1 MKERKEQNFDVF
13 AETYREAHTQNIKYI
28 SGTDSYYF
36 AEYKVKALQEFE
48 ENKNLT
54 VLDLGCGDGV
64 TEIFFEKYFPQFI
77 IQGIDVSAKSIEQAQ
92 KKNLSNS
99 SFQLYDGHTI
109 PYGTE
114 SFDVIFVAGVL
125 HHIDEKDRQHAVNEM
140 FRVLKPGG
148 RLYLFEHN
156 PLNPLTRYLVNTCEF
171 DEGVK
176 LLYSKECK
184 KLLINSGF
192 RIKKLIYTVFF
203 PRKQFFKLMIP
214 MEKYLRSIPLG
225 GQYYFRAVKD

>member
-28 SGTDSYYF
+28 SGTNSYYF
-36 AEYKVKALQEFE
+36 AEYKVMAMQEFE

-54 VLDLGCGDGV
+54 VLDLGCGDGA
-64 TEIFFEKYFPQFI
+64 TEIFFEKYFPQFK
-77 IQGIDVSAKSIEQAQ
+77 IQGIDVSAKSIEEAQ
-92 KKNLSNS
+92 KKQLRNA
-99 SFQLYDGHTI
+99 SFELYDGQQI
-109 PYGTE
+109 PYGKE
-114 SFDVIFVAGVL
+114 SFDIVFVAGVL
-125 HHIDEKDRQHAVNEM
+125 HHIDAVDHQKVVDEI

-176 LLYSKECK
+176 LLYSNECK
-184 KLLINSGF
+184 KLLSKSGF
-192 RIKKLIYTVFF
+192 RIKNLIYTIFF
-203 PRKQFFKLMIP
+203 PRKRLFNLMIP
-214 MEKYLRSIPLG
+214 MEKYLRNIPFG
-225 GQYYFRAVKD
+225 GQYYFRVVKD

>member
-13 AETYREAHTQNIKYI
+13 AETYREAHTQNIKFI

-36 AEYKVKALQEFE
+36 AEYKVKELQEFE
-48 ENKNLT
+48 ENINLS

-64 TEIFFEKYFPQFI
+64 TEIFFEKYFPQFK
-77 IQGIDVSAKSIEQAQ
+77 IQGIDVSVKSIEEAQ
-92 KKNLSNS
+92 KKQVSNTF
-99 SFQLYDGHTI
+99 FQLYNGHQI
-109 PYGTE
+109 PYGDE
-114 SFDVIFVAGVL
+114 SFDIIFVAGVL
-125 HHIDEKDRQHAVNEM
+125 HHIDAADHQKVVDEI

-171 DEGVK
+171 DEGVI
-176 LLYSKECK
+176 LLYSRECK
-184 KLLINSGF
+184 KLLRNSGF
-192 RIKKLIYTVFF
+192 RIKNLIYTVFF
-203 PRKQFFKLMIP
+203 PRKRFFNLIIP
-214 MEKYLRSIPLG
+214 MEKYLKNIPFG

>member
-1 MKERKEQNFDVF
+1 MNERKEQNFDVF
-13 AETYREAHTQNIKYI
+13 AETYRAAHTQNIKYI

-36 AEYKVKALQEFE
+36 AEYKVKELQKFE
-48 ENKNLT
+48 ESKSLT

-64 TEIFFEKYFPQFI
+64 TEIFFEKYFSQFK
-77 IQGIDVSAKSIEQAQ
+77 IQGIDISPKSIEEAQ
-92 KKNLSNS
+92 KKQLSNA
-99 SFQLYDGHTI
+99 SFQLYDGLQI
-109 PYGTE
+109 PYGNE
-114 SFDVIFVAGVL
+114 SFDIVFVAGVL
-125 HHIDEKDRQHAVNEM
+125 HHIDSADHQKVVDEI

-156 PLNPLTRYLVNTCEF
+156 PFNPLTRYLVNTCEF

-184 KLLINSGF
+184 RLLNNSGF
-192 RIKKLIYTVFF
+192 RVKNLIYTIFF
-203 PRKQFFKLMIP
+203 PRKRFFNLMIP
-214 MEKYLRSIPLG
+214 MEKYLRSIPFG

>member
-13 AETYREAHTQNIKYI
+13 AETYREAHTHNIKLI

-36 AEYKVKALQEFE
+36 AEYKVKELQEFE

-64 TEIFFEKYFPQFI
+64 TEIFFEKYFPQFK
-77 IQGIDVSAKSIEQAQ
+77 IQGIDVSVKSIEEAQ
-92 KKNLSNS
+92 KKLLKNT
-99 SFQLYDGHTI
+99 SFQLYDGSQI
-109 PYGTE
+109 PYGNE
-114 SFDVIFVAGVL
+114 IFDIVFVAGVL
-125 HHIDEKDRQHAVNEM
+125 HHIDAADHQKVVDEI

-176 LLYSKECK
+176 LLSSKECK
-184 KLLINSGF
+184 KLLSNSGF
-192 RIKKLIYTVFF
+192 RIKNLIYTIFF
-203 PRKQFFKLMIP
+203 PRKWFFNLMIL
-214 MEKYLRSIPLG
+214 MEKYLRSIPFG